1 MIDLTDLAGYPLKF
15 DEESCGL
22 SLDAH
27 LRQPGY
33 STRELDALR
42 PVLLDPDCDGPEV
55 IYWMYRDIC
64 RPEDAALGEAHG
76 LRYDLS
82 AFRSVM
88 LGREYMKTSGHYHPP
103 IPGTRA
109 AYPEVYEVLYGEAL
123 YVMQRVADYCAA
135 ATETTVE
142 DVIVA
147 RVCAGQKIVMPPG
160 YGHVTINTLDRPL
173 LMSNWVSNRF
183 ASFYGSVEERAAS
196 PGTWSRMRANRAG
209 SPTSATAAACPS
221 SASPRCAKC
230 LSWGS
235 PGTCPC
241 TGHVRRRRRS
251 SPSSTSRRASSASS
265 GRTWSSPEHG
275 SGRA

>member
-22 SLDAH
+22 SLDAR
-27 LRQPGY
+27 LRRPGY

-123 YVMQRVADYCAA
+123 YVMQRIADYCAA
-135 ATETTVE
+135 AAETTVE

-147 RVCAGQKIVMPPG
+147 RVRAGQKIVMPPG

-183 ASFYGSVEERAAS
+183 ASFYGSVEEARGFAWYLVEDAGQ
-196 PGTWSRMRANRAG
+196 PRWIPNERYGRGVPFLRFAEVREVPELGLTWDVPMYQACAQAPEKFAFLNEPARFEREIWANLEF
-209 SPTSATAAACPS
+209 T
-221 SASPRCAKC
+221 
-230 LSWGS
+230 
-235 PGTCPC
+235 
-241 TGHVRRRRRS
+241 
-251 SPSSTSRRASSASS
+251 
-265 GRTWSSPEHG
+265 
-275 SGRA
+275 